1 MTVNNINIPDNK
13 LRSICRKYSIK
24 ELSLFGSALRSDFNP
39 DSDIDFLI
47 EFNKNAGISLFDLVD
62 LKEELELLLKREV
75 DILSKKSIEKS
86 RNYIRKKAILE
97 NYQVIYAA

>member
-47 EFNKNAGISLFDLVD
+47 E
-62 LKEELELLLKREV
+62 
-75 DILSKKSIEKS
+75 
-86 RNYIRKKAILE
+86 
-97 NYQVIYAA
+97 